1 LKEKIKKEIHQR
13 IKMHDINKIRNNTDF
28 FIKGWQRRGLDVS
41 LDTILALDKDLR
53 KSITDLQELQTQR
66 NDLSK
71 KFGIAKKNN
80 DKVVYEK
87 LSADVQL
94 IKEKMQSL
102 EESKEEFSKSLSKE
116 LSSLPNIPLDEIP
129 DGKDES
135 SNKVINEYGV
145 KKDASPNH
153 YEIGEELGMLDF
165 DIAAKLSGSRFSILK
180 KDLAQMERAIANF
193 MIDHHVLENG
203 YEEISVPYLVKDDVM
218 FGTGQ
223 LPKFADDQFKTE
235 DGFWLIPTAEVPLT
249 NLIRDENL
257 KDNNLPLRFVSYTQC
272 FRKEAGAAGK
282 DTRGLIRLHQ
292 FPKVELV
299 SIVKPENSLDELERL
314 LSCAEGILRA
324 LELPYRTVV
333 LSTGDMGFS
342 AVKTYDLEVW
352 LPGQKL
358 FREISSCSLCGDFQ
372 SIRMNTRYKD
382 QNTGKKVFPHTLNGS
397 GLAVGRTL
405 VAILENYYEGSGVV
419 NIPKVLQPYM
429 NGSKKIEL
437 ENT

>member
-1 LKEKIKKEIHQR
+1 
-13 IKMHDINKIRNNTDF
+13 MHDINKIRNETDF
-28 FIKGWQRRGLDVS
+28 YIQGWRRRGLEVN
-41 LDTILALDKDLR
+41 LDKILELDKSLR
-53 KSITDLQELQTQR
+53 KSITDLQGLQTQR

-71 KFGIAKKNN
+71 QFGVAKKNN
-80 DKVVYEK
+80 DKDIYEK
-87 LSADVQL
+87 LSIDVQI
-94 IKEKMQSL
+94 IKEKMQDL
-102 EESKEEFSKSLSKE
+102 EESKEKFSKSLMNE
-116 LSSLPNIPLDEIP
+116 LSSLPNIPLNDVP
-129 DGKDES
+129 DGKDET
-135 SNKVINEYGV
+135 SNFVINEHGERRES
-145 KKDASPNH
+145 SPSH

-165 DIAAKLSGSRFSILK
+165 DTAAKLSGSRFSVLK
-180 KDLAQMERAIANF
+180 KDLAQLERAIANF
-193 MIDHHVLENG
+193 MIDHHVGKNG
-203 YEEISVPYLVKDDVM
+203 YQEISVPYLVRDDVM

-223 LPKFADDQFKTE
+223 LPKFAEDQFKTE

-249 NLIRDENL
+249 NLVREENL
-257 KDNNLPLRFVSYTQC
+257 SDENLPLRYVSYTQC

-299 SIVKPENSLDELERL
+299 SIVKPENSINELERL
-314 LSCAEGILRA
+314 LSCAEGILKE
-324 LELPYRTVV
+324 LELPFRTII

-358 FREISSCSLCGDFQ
+358 YREISSCSLCGDFQ

-382 QNTGKKVFPHTLNGS
+382 KETGKKFFPHTLNGS

-419 NIPKVLQPYM
+419 SIPKVLQPYM
-429 NGSKKIEL
+429 NGSLKIDL
-437 ENT
+437 KNS

>member
-1 LKEKIKKEIHQR
+1 
-13 IKMHDINKIRNNTDF
+13 MHDINKIRNNADF
-28 FIKGWQRRGLDVS
+28 FIKGWQRRGLDVN

-71 KFGIAKKNN
+71 KFGVAKKNN
-80 DKVVYEK
+80 EKVVYEK

-135 SNKVINEYGV
+135 SNEVINEYGV

-314 LSCAEGILRA
+314 LSCAEGILKA

-342 AVKTYDLEVW
+342 AIKTYDLEVW

>member
-1 LKEKIKKEIHQR
+1 
-13 IKMHDINKIRNNTDF
+13 MHDINKIRNDADF
-28 FIKGWQRRGLDVS
+28 FIKGWQRRGLDVN
-41 LDTILALDKDLR
+41 LDTILLLDKDLR

-102 EESKEEFSKSLSKE
+102 EESKEEFSKSLIKE
-116 LSSLPNIPLDEIP
+116 LSSLPNIPLDEVP

-135 SNKVINEYGV
+135 SNKIINEHGV
-145 KKDASPNH
+145 KKGTSPNH

-165 DIAAKLSGSRFSILK
+165 DTATKLSGSRFSILK
-180 KDLAQMERAIANF
+180 RDLAQLERAIANF

-249 NLIRDENL
+249 NLVKDENL

-314 LSCAEGILRA
+314 LFCAEGILKE
-324 LELPYRTVV
+324 LELPYRTVI

-358 FREISSCSLCGDFQ
+358 YREISSCSLCGDFQ

-382 QNTGKKVFPHTLNGS
+382 QKTGKKVFPYTLNGS

-405 VAILENYYEGSGVV
+405 VAILENYYGGSGVV

-437 ENT
+437 ENA

>member
-1 LKEKIKKEIHQR
+1 
-13 IKMHDINKIRNNTDF
+13 MHDINKIRNEADF
-28 FIKGWQRRGLDVS
+28 YIQGWRRRGLKVS
-41 LDTILALDKDLR
+41 LDKILELDKSLR

-71 KFGIAKKNN
+71 QFGVAKKNN
-80 DKVVYEK
+80 DKDIFEK
-87 LSADVQL
+87 LSIDVQL
-94 IKEKMQSL
+94 IKEKMQDL
-102 EESKEEFSKSLSKE
+102 EESKEKFSKSLMSE
-116 LSSLPNIPLDEIP
+116 LSSLPNIPLNDVP
-129 DGKDES
+129 DGEDET
-135 SNKVINEYGV
+135 SNIVVNEYG
-145 KKDASPNH
+145 KRRESSPNH

-165 DIAAKLSGSRFSILK
+165 DAAAKLSGSRFSILK
-180 KDLAQMERAIANF
+180 KDLAKLERAIANF
-193 MIDHHVLENG
+193 MIDHHVGKNG
-203 YEEISVPYLVKDDVM
+203 YQEVSVPYLVKDDVM

-223 LPKFADDQFKTE
+223 LPKFAEDQFKTE

-249 NLIRDENL
+249 NLVRDENL
-257 KDNNLPLRFVSYTQC
+257 SDDNLPLRYVSYTQC

-299 SIVKPENSLDELERL
+299 SIVKPENSLNELERL
-314 LSCAEGILRA
+314 LSCAEGILKE
-324 LELPYRTVV
+324 LELPYRTII

-358 FREISSCSLCGDFQ
+358 YREISSCSLCGDFQ

-382 QNTGKKVFPHTLNGS
+382 KETGKKVFPHTLNGA

-405 VAILENYYEGSGVV
+405 VAILENYYEGSGLVS
-419 NIPKVLQPYM
+419 IPRVLQPYM
-429 NGSKKIEL
+429 NGSLKIDL
-437 ENT
+437 KNT

>member
-1 LKEKIKKEIHQR
+1 
-13 IKMHDINKIRNNTDF
+13 MHDINKIRNEADF
-28 FIKGWQRRGLDVS
+28 YILGWRRRGLKVS
-41 LDTILALDKDLR
+41 LDKILELDKSLR

-71 KFGIAKKNN
+71 QFGVAKKNN
-80 DKVVYEK
+80 DKDIFEK
-87 LSADVQL
+87 LSIDVQL
-94 IKEKMQSL
+94 IKEKMQDL
-102 EESKEEFSKSLSKE
+102 EESKEKFSKSLMSE
-116 LSSLPNIPLDEIP
+116 LSSLPNIPLNDVP
-129 DGKDES
+129 DGEDET
-135 SNKVINEYGV
+135 SNIVVNEYG
-145 KKDASPNH
+145 KRRESSPNH

-165 DIAAKLSGSRFSILK
+165 DAAAKLSGSRFSILK
-180 KDLAQMERAIANF
+180 KDLAKLERAIANF
-193 MIDHHVLENG
+193 MIDHHVGKNG
-203 YEEISVPYLVKDDVM
+203 YQEVSVPYLVKDDVM

-223 LPKFADDQFKTE
+223 LPKFAEDQFKTE

-249 NLIRDENL
+249 NLVREENL
-257 KDNNLPLRFVSYTQC
+257 SDDNLPLRYVSYTHC

-299 SIVKPENSLDELERL
+299 SIVKPENSLNELERL
-314 LSCAEGILRA
+314 LSCAEGILKE
-324 LELPYRTVV
+324 LELPYRTII

-358 FREISSCSLCGDFQ
+358 YREISSCSLCGDFQ

-382 QNTGKKVFPHTLNGS
+382 KETGKKVFPHTLNGS

-405 VAILENYYEGSGVV
+405 VAILENYYEGSGLVS
-419 NIPKVLQPYM
+419 IPKVLQPYM
-429 NGSKKIEL
+429 NGSLKIDL
-437 ENT
+437 KNT

>member
-1 LKEKIKKEIHQR
+1 
-13 IKMHDINKIRNNTDF
+13 MHDINKIRNNTDF
-28 FIKGWQRRGLDVS
+28 YIKGWRRRGLDVN
-41 LDTILALDKDLR
+41 LDTILALDRDLR
-53 KSITDLQELQTQR
+53 QSITNLQELQTQR

-102 EESKEEFSKSLSKE
+102 DKSREEFNKSLSNE
-116 LSSLPNIPLDEIP
+116 LSSLPNIPLDEVP

-153 YEIGEELGMLDF
+153 YEIGEEIGMIDF
-165 DIAAKLSGSRFSILK
+165 DTAAKLSGSRFSILK

-203 YEEISVPYLVKDDVM
+203 YEEISVPYLVREDVM

-249 NLIRDENL
+249 NLISCLLYTSPSPRD
-257 KDNNLPLRFVSYTQC
+257 
-272 FRKEAGAAGK
+272 
-282 DTRGLIRLHQ
+282 
-292 FPKVELV
+292 
-299 SIVKPENSLDELERL
+299 
-314 LSCAEGILRA
+314 
-324 LELPYRTVV
+324 
-333 LSTGDMGFS
+333 
-342 AVKTYDLEVW
+342 
-352 LPGQKL
+352 
-358 FREISSCSLCGDFQ
+358 
-372 SIRMNTRYKD
+372 
-382 QNTGKKVFPHTLNGS
+382 
-397 GLAVGRTL
+397 
-405 VAILENYYEGSGVV
+405 
-419 NIPKVLQPYM
+419 
-429 NGSKKIEL
+429 
-437 ENT
+437 

>member
-1 LKEKIKKEIHQR
+1 
-13 IKMHDINKIRNNTDF
+13 MHDINKIRNEADF
-28 FIKGWQRRGLDVS
+28 YIQGWRRRGLEGN
-41 LDTILALDKDLR
+41 LDKILELDRSLR
-53 KSITDLQELQTQR
+53 KSITDLQGLQTQR

-71 KFGIAKKNN
+71 QFGVAKKNN
-80 DKVVYEK
+80 EKDIYEK
-87 LSADVQL
+87 LSIDVQL
-94 IKEKMQSL
+94 IKEKMQDL
-102 EESKEEFSKSLSKE
+102 EESKEKFSKSLINE
-116 LSSLPNIPLDEIP
+116 LSSLPNIPLDDVP
-129 DGKDES
+129 DGEDET
-135 SNKVINEYGV
+135 SNIVINENG
-145 KKDASPNH
+145 KRRGSSPKH

-165 DIAAKLSGSRFSILK
+165 DTAAKLSGSRFSILK
-180 KDLAQMERAIANF
+180 KDLAQLERALANF
-193 MIDHHVLENG
+193 MIDHHVGKNG
-203 YEEISVPYLVKDDVM
+203 YQEISVPYLVKDEVM

-223 LPKFADDQFKTE
+223 LPKFAEDQFKTE

-249 NLIRDENL
+249 NLVREENL
-257 KDNNLPLRFVSYTQC
+257 SDDNLPLRYVSYTHC

-299 SIVKPENSLDELERL
+299 SIVKPEYSINELERL
-314 LSCAEGILRA
+314 LSCAEGILKE
-324 LELPYRTVV
+324 LELPYRTII

-358 FREISSCSLCGDFQ
+358 YREISSCSLCGDFQ

-382 QNTGKKVFPHTLNGS
+382 KETGKKVFPHTLNGS

-429 NGSKKIEL
+429 NGSLKIDL
-437 ENT
+437 KNS

>member
-1 LKEKIKKEIHQR
+1 
-13 IKMHDINKIRNNTDF
+13 MHDINKIRNNADF
-28 FIKGWQRRGLDVS
+28 FIKGWQRRGLDVN

-66 NDLSK
+66 NNLSK

-135 SNKVINEYGV
+135 SNKIINEYGV
-145 KKDASPNH
+145 KKNASPNH

>member
-1 LKEKIKKEIHQR
+1 
-13 IKMHDINKIRNNTDF
+13 MHDINKIRNNADF
-28 FIKGWQRRGLDVS
+28 FIKGWQRRGLDVN

-102 EESKEEFSKSLSKE
+102 EEGKEEFSKSLSKE

-135 SNKVINEYGV
+135 SNKIINEYGI
-145 KKDASPNH
+145 KKDNSPSH

-165 DIAAKLSGSRFSILK
+165 DTAAKLSGSRFSILK

-249 NLIRDENL
+249 NLVKDENL
-257 KDNNLPLRFVSYTQC
+257 KENNLPLRFVSYTQC

-314 LSCAEGILRA
+314 LSCAEGILKE

-382 QNTGKKVFPHTLNGS
+382 QKTDKKVFPHTLNGS

>member
-1 LKEKIKKEIHQR
+1 
-13 IKMHDINKIRNNTDF
+13 MHDINKIRNNADF
-28 FIKGWQRRGLDVS
+28 FIKGWQRRGLDVN

-80 DKVVYEK
+80 DKAVYDK

-102 EESKEEFSKSLSKE
+102 EEGKEKFSKSLNKE

-135 SNKVINEYGV
+135 SNKIINEYGV

-165 DIAAKLSGSRFSILK
+165 DTAAKLSGSRFSILK

-249 NLIRDENL
+249 NLVRDENL

-314 LSCAEGILRA
+314 LSCAEGILKA
-324 LELPYRTVV
+324 LELPYRTVI
-333 LSTGDMGFS
+333 LSTGDMGF
-342 AVKTYDLEVW
+342 
-352 LPGQKL
+352 
-358 FREISSCSLCGDFQ
+358 
-372 SIRMNTRYKD
+372 
-382 QNTGKKVFPHTLNGS
+382 
-397 GLAVGRTL
+397 
-405 VAILENYYEGSGVV
+405 
-419 NIPKVLQPYM
+419 LQ
-429 NGSKKIEL
+429 
-437 ENT
+437 

>member
-1 LKEKIKKEIHQR
+1 
-13 IKMHDINKIRNNTDF
+13 M
-28 FIKGWQRRGLDVS
+28 
-41 LDTILALDKDLR
+41 
-53 KSITDLQELQTQR
+53 
-66 NDLSK
+66 
-71 KFGIAKKNN
+71 
-80 DKVVYEK
+80 
-87 LSADVQL
+87 
-94 IKEKMQSL
+94 
-102 EESKEEFSKSLSKE
+102 
-116 LSSLPNIPLDEIP
+116 SSLPLDDVP
-129 DGKDES
+129 DGEDET
-135 SNKVINEYGV
+135 SNIVINENG
-145 KKDASPNH
+145 KRRESSPKH

-165 DIAAKLSGSRFSILK
+165 DTAAKLSGSRFSILK
-180 KDLAQMERAIANF
+180 KDLAQLERAVANF
-193 MIDHHVLENG
+193 MIDHHVRKNG
-203 YEEISVPYLVKDDVM
+203 YQEISVPYLVKDEVM

-223 LPKFADDQFKTE
+223 LPKFAEDQFKTE

-249 NLIRDENL
+249 NLVREENL
-257 KDNNLPLRFVSYTQC
+257 SDDNLPLRYVSYTHC

-299 SIVKPENSLDELERL
+299 SIVKPEYSINELERL
-314 LSCAEGILRA
+314 LSCAEGILKE
-324 LELPYRTVV
+324 LELPYRTII

-358 FREISSCSLCGDFQ
+358 YREISSCSLCGDFQ

-382 QNTGKKVFPHTLNGS
+382 KETGKKVFPHTLNGS

-429 NGSKKIEL
+429 NGSLKIDL
-437 ENT
+437 KNS

>member
-1 LKEKIKKEIHQR
+1 
-13 IKMHDINKIRNNTDF
+13 MHDINKIRNEADF
-28 FIKGWQRRGLDVS
+28 YIQGWRRRGIEV
-41 LDTILALDKDLR
+41 ILDKILELDKSLR
-53 KSITDLQELQTQR
+53 KSITDLQGLQTER

-71 KFGIAKKNN
+71 QFGVAKKNN
-80 DKVVYEK
+80 DKDIYEK
-87 LSADVQL
+87 LSIDVQL
-94 IKEKMQSL
+94 IKEKMQDL
-102 EESKEEFSKSLSKE
+102 EESKEKFSKSLMAE
-116 LSSLPNIPLDEIP
+116 LSSLPNIPLSDVP
-129 DGKDES
+129 DGKDET
-135 SNKVINEYGV
+135 SNIVINEHG
-145 KKDASPNH
+145 KRRESSPNH

-165 DIAAKLSGSRFSILK
+165 DTAAKLSGSRFSILK
-180 KDLAQMERAIANF
+180 KDLAQLERAIANF
-193 MIDHHVLENG
+193 MIDHHVGKNG
-203 YEEISVPYLVKDDVM
+203 YQEISVPYLVRDDVM

-223 LPKFADDQFKTE
+223 LPKFAEDQFKTE

-249 NLIRDENL
+249 NLVRDENL
-257 KDNNLPLRFVSYTQC
+257 SDENLPLRYVSYTQC

-299 SIVKPENSLDELERL
+299 SIVKPENSMNELERL
-314 LSCAEGILRA
+314 LSCAEGILKE
-324 LELPYRTVV
+324 LELPFRTII

-358 FREISSCSLCGDFQ
+358 YREISSCSLCGDFQ

-382 QNTGKKVFPHTLNGS
+382 KETGEKVFPHTLNGS

-419 NIPKVLQPYM
+419 SIPKVLQPYM
-429 NGSKKIEL
+429 NGSLKIDL
-437 ENT
+437 KNS

>member
-1 LKEKIKKEIHQR
+1 
-13 IKMHDINKIRNNTDF
+13 MHDINKIRNNADF
-28 FIKGWQRRGLDVS
+28 FIKGWKRRGLDVN

-80 DKVVYEK
+80 DKAVYDK

>member
-1 LKEKIKKEIHQR
+1 
-13 IKMHDINKIRNNTDF
+13 MHDINKIRNEADF
-28 FIKGWQRRGLDVS
+28 YIQGWRRRGLEVN
-41 LDTILALDKDLR
+41 LDKIRELDKSLR
-53 KSITDLQELQTQR
+53 KSITDLQGLQTQR

-71 KFGIAKKNN
+71 QFGVAKKNN
-80 DKVVYEK
+80 EKDIYEK
-87 LSADVQL
+87 LSIDVQL
-94 IKEKMQSL
+94 IKEKMQDL
-102 EESKEEFSKSLSKE
+102 EESKEKFSKSLMNE
-116 LSSLPNIPLDEIP
+116 LSSLPNIPLDDVP
-129 DGKDES
+129 DGEDET
-135 SNKVINEYGV
+135 SNIVINENG
-145 KKDASPNH
+145 KRRGSSPKH

-165 DIAAKLSGSRFSILK
+165 DTAAKLSGSRFSILK
-180 KDLAQMERAIANF
+180 KDLAQLERALANF
-193 MIDHHVLENG
+193 MIDHHVGKNG
-203 YEEISVPYLVKDDVM
+203 YQEISVPYLVKDEVM

-223 LPKFADDQFKTE
+223 LPKFAEDQFKTE

-249 NLIRDENL
+249 TLVREENL
-257 KDNNLPLRFVSYTQC
+257 SDDNLPLRYVSYTHC

-299 SIVKPENSLDELERL
+299 SIVKPEYSINELERL
-314 LSCAEGILRA
+314 LSCAEGILKE
-324 LELPYRTVV
+324 LELPYRTII

-358 FREISSCSLCGDFQ
+358 YREISSCSLCGDFQ

-382 QNTGKKVFPHTLNGS
+382 KETGKKVFPHTLNGS

-429 NGSKKIEL
+429 NGSLKIDL
-437 ENT
+437 KNS

>member
-1 LKEKIKKEIHQR
+1 
-13 IKMHDINKIRNNTDF
+13 MHDINKIRNDADF
-28 FIKGWQRRGLDVS
+28 FIKGWQRRGLDVN
-41 LDTILALDKDLR
+41 LDTILVLDRDLR

-102 EESKEEFSKSLSKE
+102 EEGKEEFSKSLSKE
-116 LSSLPNIPLDEIP
+116 LSSLPNIPLDEVP
-129 DGKDES
+129 NGKDES
-135 SNKVINEYGV
+135 SNKIIYEYGV
-145 KKDASPNH
+145 KKNNSPNH

-165 DIAAKLSGSRFSILK
+165 DTATKLSGSRFSVLK

-249 NLIRDENL
+249 NLVKDENL
-257 KDNNLPLRFVSYTQC
+257 KENNLPLRFVSYTQC

-314 LSCAEGILRA
+314 LSCAEGILKE

-382 QNTGKKVFPHTLNGS
+382 QKTDKKVFPHTLNGS

>member
-1 LKEKIKKEIHQR
+1 
-13 IKMHDINKIRNNTDF
+13 MHDINKIRNNADF
-28 FIKGWQRRGLDVS
+28 FIKGWQRRGLDVN

-71 KFGIAKKNN
+71 KFGVAKKNN

-135 SNKVINEYGV
+135 SNEVINEYGV

-314 LSCAEGILRA
+314 LSCAEGILKA

-342 AVKTYDLEVW
+342 AIKTYDLEVW

>member
-1 LKEKIKKEIHQR
+1 
-13 IKMHDINKIRNNTDF
+13 MHDINKIRNETDF
-28 FIKGWQRRGLDVS
+28 YIQGWRRRGLEVN
-41 LDTILALDKDLR
+41 LDKILELDKSLR
-53 KSITDLQELQTQR
+53 KSITDLQGLQTQR

-71 KFGIAKKNN
+71 QFGVAKKNN
-80 DKVVYEK
+80 EKDIYEK
-87 LSADVQL
+87 LSIDVQL
-94 IKEKMQSL
+94 IKEKMQDL
-102 EESKEEFSKSLSKE
+102 EESKEKFSKSLMNE
-116 LSSLPNIPLDEIP
+116 LSSLPNIPLDDVP
-129 DGKDES
+129 DGEDET
-135 SNKVINEYGV
+135 SNIVINENG
-145 KKDASPNH
+145 KRRGSSPKH

-165 DIAAKLSGSRFSILK
+165 DTAAKLSGSRFSILK
-180 KDLAQMERAIANF
+180 KDLAQLERAVANF
-193 MIDHHVLENG
+193 MIDHHVRKNG
-203 YEEISVPYLVKDDVM
+203 YQEISVPYLVKDEVM

-223 LPKFADDQFKTE
+223 LPKFAEDQFKTE

-249 NLIRDENL
+249 NLVREENL
-257 KDNNLPLRFVSYTQC
+257 SDDNLPLRYVSYTHC

-299 SIVKPENSLDELERL
+299 SIVKPENSINELERL
-314 LSCAEGILRA
+314 LSCAEGILKE
-324 LELPYRTVV
+324 LELPYRTII

-358 FREISSCSLCGDFQ
+358 YREISSCSLCGDFQ

-382 QNTGKKVFPHTLNGS
+382 KETGKKVFPHTLNGS

-429 NGSKKIEL
+429 NGSLKIDL
-437 ENT
+437 KNS

>member
-1 LKEKIKKEIHQR
+1 
-13 IKMHDINKIRNNTDF
+13 MHDINKIRNNADF
-28 FIKGWQRRGLDVS
+28 FIKGWQRRGLDVN

-135 SNKVINEYGV
+135 SNKIINEYGV

-165 DIAAKLSGSRFSILK
+165 DTAAKLSGSRFSILK

-314 LSCAEGILRA
+314 LSCAEGILKA
-324 LELPYRTVV
+324 LELPYRTVI

>member
-1 LKEKIKKEIHQR
+1 
-13 IKMHDINKIRNNTDF
+13 MHDINKIRNNADF
-28 FIKGWQRRGLDVS
+28 FIKGWQRRGLDVN

-66 NDLSK
+66 NNLSK

>member
-1 LKEKIKKEIHQR
+1 
-13 IKMHDINKIRNNTDF
+13 MHDINKIRNEADF
-28 FIKGWQRRGLDVS
+28 YIQGWRRRGLEVN
-41 LDTILALDKDLR
+41 LDKILELDKSLR
-53 KSITDLQELQTQR
+53 KAITDLQGLQTQR

-71 KFGIAKKNN
+71 QFGVAKKNN
-80 DKVVYEK
+80 EKDIYEK
-87 LSADVQL
+87 LSIDVQL
-94 IKEKMQSL
+94 IKEKMQDL
-102 EESKEEFSKSLSKE
+102 EESKEKFSKSLMNE
-116 LSSLPNIPLDEIP
+116 LSSLPNIPLDDVP
-129 DGKDES
+129 DGEDET
-135 SNKVINEYGV
+135 SNIVINENG
-145 KKDASPNH
+145 KRRGSSPKH

-165 DIAAKLSGSRFSILK
+165 DTAAKLSGSRFSILK
-180 KDLAQMERAIANF
+180 KDLAQLERALANF
-193 MIDHHVLENG
+193 MIDHHVGKNG
-203 YEEISVPYLVKDDVM
+203 YQEISVPYLVKDEVM

-223 LPKFADDQFKTE
+223 LPKFAEDQFKTE

-249 NLIRDENL
+249 NLVREENL
-257 KDNNLPLRFVSYTQC
+257 SDDNLPLRYVSYTHC

-299 SIVKPENSLDELERL
+299 SIVKPEYSINELERL
-314 LSCAEGILRA
+314 LSCAEGILKE
-324 LELPYRTVV
+324 LELPYRTII

-358 FREISSCSLCGDFQ
+358 YREISSCSLCGDFQ

-382 QNTGKKVFPHTLNGS
+382 KETGKKVFPHTLNGS

-429 NGSKKIEL
+429 NGSLKIDL
-437 ENT
+437 KNS

>member
-1 LKEKIKKEIHQR
+1 
-13 IKMHDINKIRNNTDF
+13 MHDINKIRNNADF
-28 FIKGWQRRGLDVS
+28 FIKGWQRRGLDVN

>member
-1 LKEKIKKEIHQR
+1 
-13 IKMHDINKIRNNTDF
+13 MHDINKIRNNADF
-28 FIKGWQRRGLDVS
+28 FIKGWQRRGLDVN

-71 KFGIAKKNN
+71 KFGVAKKNN
-80 DKVVYEK
+80 EKVVYEK

-314 LSCAEGILRA
+314 LSCAEGILKA

-342 AVKTYDLEVW
+342 AIKTYDLEVW